1 MGVFGAFFGRRGVVG
16 FSGALFGVSSG
27 VVGFIV
33 AMFLRAARE
42 KVRPARPDGGCERE
56 KVCPAHEKWPKIG
69 VFWRAGRSFSRKC
82 RWRPAAGRVF
92 SRTGSRGPGCWA
104 LLLAVLTL
112 RCAATPYWWHGG
124 QAAQSATYWVN
135 VRMKGPGRPPIGL
148 TCAWMLA
155 CPGDMSCVAGPQ
167 SPVSG
172 AGRLAS
178 LRTSR
183 DATEAGPRRIPPLVA
198 CGARRTVSARNSA
211 PEPQL
216 RNNGRGVSANAQ
228 FFHQPLTVSTAW
240 VPRSDS
246 AEWAL
251 TRPEDR
257 RAAWKREA
265 TFSQFTRFHQALT

>member
-42 KVRPARPDGGCERE
+42 KVR
-56 KVCPAHEKWPKIG
+56 PAHEKWPKIG

-104 LLLAVLTL
+104 LLLAVLSL
-112 RCAATPYWWHGG
+112 RCAAKPHRRHGG
-124 QAAQSATYWVN
+124 QAAQATHRVN
-135 VRMKGPGRPPIGL
+135 VRVDAGVPWRYVVCCGPAVARERRRQ
-148 TCAWMLA
+148 ARRS
-155 CPGDMSCVAGPQ
+155 PGAFHGSSD
-167 SPVSG
+167 
-172 AGRLAS
+172 
-178 LRTSR
+178 T
-183 DATEAGPRRIPPLVA
+183 TEAGPRRVPPLVA
-198 CGARRTVSARNSA
+198 CGGRRTVSARASA
-211 PEPQL
+211 RRQRPRSRQA
-216 RNNGRGVSANAQ
+216 RSAQ
-228 FFHQPLTVSTAW
+228 FFHQPLTVSMAC

-265 TFSQFTRFHQALT
+265 TFSQFTTFHQALT